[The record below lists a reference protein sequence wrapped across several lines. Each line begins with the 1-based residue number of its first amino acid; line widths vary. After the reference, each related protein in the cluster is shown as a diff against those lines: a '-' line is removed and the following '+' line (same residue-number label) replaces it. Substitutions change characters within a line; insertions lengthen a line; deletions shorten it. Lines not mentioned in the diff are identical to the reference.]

1 MDDPPAGQDGI
12 ETLSDRDN
20 PDGGGERGSGADEGG
35 GKRDFVQESD
45 DHIEE
50 ARDPEEK
57 LSKFRGEKSK
67 KKKLVENIS

>member
-35 GKRDFVQESD
+35 GRRDFAQESD

-50 ARDPEEK
+50 ARDPEKE
-57 LSKFRGEKSK
+57 LSIRGEKSK
-67 KKKLVENIS
+67 KKKLVETVS